1 MISRNKIFQMLNFI
15 NMGYKIDKKF
25 IYVPKSKIIINILN
39 MMYNEG
45 IIYNFLVLK
54 KNIKLYLKYNKSLPI
69 GLFYGIS
76 KPSWKKIYSYKEL
89 KRISKKCSFM
99 CVSTTKGIINFNL
112 IKYYRIGGE
121 LLFIIKK

>member
-1 MISRNKIFQMLNFI
+1 MLNFI

-76 KPSWKKIYSYKEL
+76 KPS
-89 KRISKKCSFM
+89 
-99 CVSTTKGIINFNL
+99 
-112 IKYYRIGGE
+112 
-121 LLFIIKK
+121 